1 MPPKHKFGKSTKAKS
16 HKARAAAEIT
26 ARHHGGAA
34 YQFSAPRDDEY
45 VHTGSSLSDA
55 ESAEE
60 ERGDTS
66 PGNIIYINVIYSI
79 TWLEYSSC
87 TSTPTNEHLRWKVHP
102 S

>member
-16 HKARAAAEIT
+16 HKAKSEKANT
-26 ARHHGGAA
+26 VKYHGGAA

-60 ERGDTS
+60 AIGDTS
-66 PGNIIYINVIYSI
+66 PGTNIYIYVIYCMIRSK
-79 TWLEYSSC
+79 YSS
-87 TSTPTNEHLRWKVHP
+87 
-102 S
+102 

>member
-16 HKARAAAEIT
+16 HKARAAAAIT

-34 YQFSAPRDDEY
+34 YQFSASRDDEY

-66 PGNIIYINVIYSI
+66 PGIII
-79 TWLEYSSC
+79 
-87 TSTPTNEHLRWKVHP
+87 
-102 S
+102 